1 MNSFGSFS
9 SVTEQ
14 CLEEHRKEMG
24 RLIEK
29 MQLQQK
35 KHRSQQG
42 SGGDKNQSSSST
54 APARQ
59 DEITLGADMP
69 TAMID
74 ASYHSIHT
82 FLTTGE
88 NAMLGKLEDQLRGSM
103 ERVMAEDGDVE
114 WVSVQAVDVWRHKHA
129 VVKGPP
135 TQFPPHAMN
144 VQHPVVPIP
153 STRSPVVSS
162 SWLAVRLRAE
172 GTKEESIVLCENK
185 LIHEEEFT
193 KEHLLGSMPHSHFT
207 MEYLNKIG
215 ITAYGLQQKLI
226 TIHRELAV
234 EYQGTLSSSAAVTPP
249 LPPMS
254 PLSPD
259 SAASFTSDEKDA
271 LQKELAALKN
281 DLYEMK
287 SNSAKNGSP
296 LPNQVGSN
304 SCSGGG
310 GLKLKQRNEASAINP
325 LTGQEYS
332 MDELIQKV
340 SVHQRRPARYRPLG
354 LSSNG
359 SRCRPGEPRIK
370 SGPPQRPQFSYKR
383 SPTSAQ
389 FTGGGAHW
397 PEKGVA

>member
-1 MNSFGSFS
+1 
-9 SVTEQ
+9 
-14 CLEEHRKEMG
+14 
-24 RLIEK
+24 
-29 MQLQQK
+29 
-35 KHRSQQG
+35 
-42 SGGDKNQSSSST
+42 
-54 APARQ
+54 
-59 DEITLGADMP
+59 
-69 TAMID
+69 
-74 ASYHSIHT
+74 
-82 FLTTGE
+82 
-88 NAMLGKLEDQLRGSM
+88 MLGKLEDQLRGSM
-103 ERVMAEDGDVE
+103 ERVLAEDGEVE
-114 WVSVQAVDVWRHKHA
+114 WVSVQAVSAWRHKHA

-135 TQFPPHAMN
+135 NQFPSHAMN
-144 VQHPVVPIP
+144 VQHPVVQHPVVPIP

-193 KEHLLGSMPHSHFT
+193 KELLLGAMPHSHFT

-215 ITAYGLQQKLI
+215 ITAYGLQQKLM

-234 EYQGTLSSSAAVTPP
+234 EYQGTLSSSATATPP

-254 PLSPD
+254 PVSPD

-304 SCSGGG
+304 ISSGGG
-310 GLKLKQRNEASAINP
+310 GLKLKQRNEASTINP

-340 SVHQRRPARYRPLG
+340 AVLEASISGAQRDIGHLGSVVMAHDADLENHASSLDHLKGTSSHTKGARL
-354 LSSNG
+354 LASSLPVEEHTDLKKELL
-359 SRCRPGEPRIK
+359 RK
-370 SGPPQRPQFSYKR
+370 
-383 SPTSAQ
+383 
-389 FTGGGAHW
+389 H
-397 PEKGVA
+397 